1 MNWVTMVTVLLQL
14 NNSMDST
21 AAPNSHPK
29 KKKRPRES
37 AEGVITVL
45 IINLNVIKVALS
57 FQ

>member
-1 MNWVTMVTVLLQL
+1 MVTVLLQL

-45 IINLNVIKVALS
+45 ISNLNVIKVALS